1 MTLVVKRRE
10 ITDPGQLQALVVDN
24 VDAIEPGLLVLDSR
38 LLLGQATIDVVGL
51 DAHGALVLMALGL
64 TADEEMLLKAVEAYS
79 WCLEY
84 PEAIRRLYPAAQV
97 SSSQPPRLMFVI
109 ERMPDSFHRKIK
121 QLGFPEV
128 DCVELRSLE
137 VDGTPAVCFDTLA
150 RLRRGPVAA
159 TPVAERP
166 VTPAAPVPTG
176 RPTSL
181 KLQKLLGADR
191 PGAVREPAQVVS
203 MMHRTAPRVE
213 TSKGAGIAPKMESAA
228 APRLVAVVEPAFVV
242 APIVAPQPEPVVTPA
257 AALDPVL
264 SIAPELEPSVVPI
277 ATTEAAA
284 EPVLAPEPI
293 AQIVEEPVVATATP
307 ELVAVTVEP
316 VVESIVAP
324 EPMVAA
330 APESTAVASEPEAP
344 SLSSEPELTLAS
356 IAEPEPEA
364 ASITSEPELTVDAL
378 AEPELQIATPEPEPS
393 IAPVLELDPSP
404 TIQAPEPVLELEPSP
419 TIQEPLP
426 VLELE
431 PSPTIQE
438 RQPVLTLAVERVAAA
453 PEPQVTEVAPA
464 PIAPPVTQSVF
475 ARRPAD
481 PVAAPA
487 EPRVSFAD
495 AAKDLLAVTNPTP
508 RTEAA
513 ATIQRPSVEEMTR
526 AALDDL
532 VGSTKPTAAA
542 EEKTTAFAKA
552 AGAFSKPAAQKRPRT
567 IAPPPADPQ
576 PIAGGSKLGTAP
588 KRTAPAAPA
597 ATAHTT
603 PAPIA
608 QPEATPS
615 APPQGFE
622 GLQFPN
628 DGVLT
633 RQWME
638 FLNQMAAGK

>member
-1 MTLVVKRRE
+1 MRLVVKRRE
-10 ITDPGQLQALVVDN
+10 VTDPGQLQALVADN
-24 VDAIEPGLLVLDSR
+24 ADAIEPGLVVLDCR

-51 DAHGALVLMALGL
+51 DAHGALVLMAVGC

-128 DCVELRSLE
+128 DCVEFRSLE
-137 VDGTPAVCFDTLA
+137 VDGTPAVYFDTLA

-159 TPVAERP
+159 APAPERA
-166 VTPAAPVPTG
+166 VTPTAPVPTG

-191 PGAVREPAQVVS
+191 PSPVREPAQVVS
-203 MMHRTAPRVE
+203 MVHRTAPRVE
-213 TSKGAGIAPKMESAA
+213 TWKGAVTAPKMESAA
-228 APRLVAVVEPAFVV
+228 APRLVAVAEPAFVA
-242 APIVAPQPEPVVTPA
+242 APIVDLEPEPIVPGPAATVEVVTP
-257 AALDPVL
+257 
-264 SIAPELEPSVVPI
+264 IAPEPEPPAEPI
-277 ATTEAAA
+277 ATVEVPA
-284 EPVLAPEPI
+284 EPVPTPEPI
-293 AQIVEEPVVATATP
+293 APSVVEPVAAIATP
-307 ELVAVTVEP
+307 EPVT
-316 VVESIVAP
+316 VAP
-324 EPMVAA
+324 EPTVEHVLVPEPMVVPA
-330 APESTAVASEPEAP
+330 EATVPP
-344 SLSSEPELTLAS
+344 SLASEPELTLTT
-356 IAEPEPEA
+356 IAEPEPEV
-364 ASITSEPELTVDAL
+364 ASITSEPELTVAAI
-378 AEPELQIATPEPEPS
+378 AEPEPPVVTPEPEPS
-393 IAPVLELDPSP
+393 APVLELESSL
-404 TIQAPEPVLELEPSP
+404 TLQEPEPVL
-419 TIQEPLP
+419 
-426 VLELE
+426 
-431 PSPTIQE
+431 
-438 RQPVLTLAVERVAAA
+438 TLVVDSVAAV
-453 PEPQVTEVAPA
+453 PETEVTEVAAA

-475 ARRPAD
+475 ARRPAE
-481 PVAAPA
+481 PMATPA
-487 EPRVSFAD
+487 EPKVSFAD

-508 RTEAA
+508 RTEAP

-526 AALDDL
+526 AALDEL
-532 VGSTKPTAAA
+532 TGSTKPAAPAA
-542 EEKTTAFAKA
+542 EKSTAFAKA
-552 AGAFSKPAAQKRPRT
+552 AGAFSKPSAQKRPRT

-576 PIAGGSKLGTAP
+576 PIAGGSKLGAAP
-588 KRTAPAAPA
+588 KRTAPPAPA
-597 ATAHTT
+597 ASAPST

-608 QPEATPS
+608 QPEAAPA